1 MGIAIRSLTL
11 LKKKQMWLNDEIE
24 NIKKNH
30 PWRWKWEGLK
40 LDFGEWRHGKLMPT
54 VKKVINIISDI
65 LKIGKTAAK
74 GFQIS
79 GDASTAK
86 RIKKAI
92 LNEDIDKL
100 RKIVTRGGIYIDR
113 TDIMG
118 YTEHEGTPFVTVTA
132 EFIVRYRQLF
142 KEVRRY
148 QRKGD

>member
-1 MGIAIRSLTL
+1 
-11 LKKKQMWLNDEIE
+11 MWLDAEIKKA
-24 NIKKNH
+24 KKNH

-92 LNEDIDKL
+92 REGDISKL
-100 RKIVTRGGIYIDR
+100 RKVVMRGGVLLGEKDILELWDGAKDPGVLVSID
-113 TDIMG
+113 
-118 YTEHEGTPFVTVTA
+118 
-132 EFIVRYRQLF
+132 FIINYRQMF
-142 KEVRRY
+142 KMIRRY
-148 QRKGD
+148 KRKGD